1 MSQSEKFFLKWN
13 DFQANV
19 SKSFTKLRK
28 ESSLFDVT
36 LVSNDLRQVSAHR
49 LVLSACSEFFQ
60 TLFENNKTNSNPL
73 IVLDGVNFQEINL
86 ILDYIYQGEVSLFQD
101 HLDRFLE
108 IAEKFKVDG
117 LLPSYFKDDLQ
128 IPKNVKENINNEHF
142 EHEISNPESHEHEIS
157 DTVKERSLK
166 VNQEAIETNNLE
178 MDSKFLELV
187 VQDENKV
194 YTCTL
199 CNKKMTHKTNMKK
212 HIETHMTGLSYPCN
226 QCDKTFSSSNALNI
240 HKTRYHNQ

>member
-19 SKSFTKLRK
+19 SQSFTKLRK

-49 LVLSACSEFFQ
+49 LVLSACSEFFK
-60 TLFENNKTNSNPL
+60 TLFENNKSNSNPL

-108 IAEKFKVDG
+108 IAEKFMLDG
-117 LLPSYFKDDLQ
+117 LLPSDFKDDFQ
-128 IPKNVKENINNEHF
+128 IPNDKKDIENEDFENEISNPESF
-142 EHEISNPESHEHEIS
+142 EHEISNS
-157 DTVKERSLK
+157 VKERSLR

-178 MDSKFLELV
+178 MDSRFHELV

-194 YTCTL
+194 YTCTV

-226 QCDKTFSSSNALNI
+226 QCEKTF
-240 HKTRYHNQ
+240 R